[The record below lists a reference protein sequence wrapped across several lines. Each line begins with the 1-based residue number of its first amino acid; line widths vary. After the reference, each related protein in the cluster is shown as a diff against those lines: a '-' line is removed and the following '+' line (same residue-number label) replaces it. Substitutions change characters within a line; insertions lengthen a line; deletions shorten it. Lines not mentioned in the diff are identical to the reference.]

1 MGKIEKF
8 EDLEVWQLA
17 RSICK
22 TIDKLLKETSLGK
35 NYALAN
41 QMERS
46 SGSIM
51 DNIAEGFGRGGNA
64 EFHNF
69 LSYSK
74 GSTSELKSQCYRSR
88 DKDLMK
94 ESDFEFLLKE
104 CNKLENKLGAFMF
117 YLRKS
122 GLKGIKFK
130 KPDPD
135 NIL

>member
-1 MGKIEKF
+1 MSRIEKF

-17 RSICK
+17 RTICQEVEQLFGN
-22 TIDKLLKETSLGK
+22 TKLGR
-35 NYALAN
+35 NFALRD

-51 DNIAEGFGRGGNA
+51 DNIAEGFGRDGNR

-74 GSTSELKSQCYRSR
+74 GSCTELKSQTYRAF
-88 DKDLMK
+88 DKGLISNWEM
-94 ESDFEFLLKE
+94 EEIQLKIE
-104 CNKLENKLGAFMF
+104 ITTNKIGAFMF

-122 GLKGIKFK
+122 DFKGQKFK
-130 KPDPD
+130 K
-135 NIL
+135 

>member
-1 MGKIEKF
+1 MGKVERF

-22 TIDKLLKETSLGK
+22 TIDKLLKETSLGR

-51 DNIAEGFGRGGNA
+51 DNIAEGFGRSGNA

-74 GSTSELKSQCYRSR
+74 GSTAELKSQCYRSR
-88 DKDLMK
+88 DKELMK
-94 ESDFEFLLKE
+94 ESDFELLLKE

-122 GLKGIKFK
+122 GLKGLKFK

-135 NIL
+135 NIQ

>member
-1 MGKIEKF
+1 MGRIEKF

-17 RSICK
+17 RTICK
-22 TIDKLLKETSLGK
+22 EIENLFGTTPLGK
-35 NYALAN
+35 NFSLRD

-51 DNIAEGFGRGGNA
+51 DNIAEGFGRDGNR

-74 GSTSELKSQCYRSR
+74 ASCSELKSQLYRAL
-88 DKDLMK
+88 DKKLIHEEQIEHLQSIIDM
-94 ESDFEFLLKE
+94 EI
-104 CNKLENKLGAFMF
+104 NKIGAFMF

-122 GLKGIKFK
+122 EFKGQKFK
-130 KPDPD
+130 SLKKDNKP
-135 NIL
+135 

>member
-1 MGKIEKF
+1 MATVDKF

-17 RSICK
+17 RVVCQQV
-22 TIDKLLKETSLGK
+22 DKLFQNTKLARNFSLRD
-35 NYALAN
+35 

-51 DNIAEGFGRGGNA
+51 DNIAEGFGRDGNR

-74 GSTSELKSQCYRSR
+74 GSCSELKSQTYRAFDKGLISAEELEQIQSR
-88 DKDLMK
+88 I
-94 ESDFEFLLKE
+94 EITT
-104 CNKLENKLGAFMF
+104 NKIGAFMF

-122 GLKGIKFK
+122 NFRGQKFK
-130 KPDPD
+130 
-135 NIL
+135 